1 MTSSPELPPPGQS
14 VPLAGATPLAGGA
27 ATANSREPSRGPL
40 QRLRRRHPLAVYAA
54 RRLAI
59 GALLLVVVSVLVFLA
74 TNLLPGD
81 VAATTLG
88 RGATEEGKQELRNA
102 LGLDRPLP
110 TQYLDWASGFVA
122 GDLGTSPVLH
132 RPVREIVAE
141 RLGNT
146 LLLGLLTLL
155 LLVPLALVLGVLAG
169 VRAGRRADHAISTVS
184 LGVVSVPEFV
194 LGTLLILM
202 LGGTLLGLFPPVS
215 LVPPGESPL
224 ARPDILVLPVA
235 TLVLAGLGYMVRM
248 VRAGAIEAASSP
260 YVEMARLNGVSERD
274 VVLRHVVPNSLAPA
288 VQALALT
295 IQWLI
300 GGVVVIETLFA
311 YPGIGQALVN
321 AVVNRDLI
329 FVQSVV
335 LIVAAL
341 YIVINVLA
349 DLAVT
354 MLIPKLRTAR

>member
-1 MTSSPELPPPGQS
+1 VSADTELAPPGAT
-14 VPLAGATPLAGGA
+14 VPLGAPQAVRRGRRPLV
-27 ATANSREPSRGPL
+27 SF
-40 QRLRRRHPLAVYAA
+40 VA

-59 GALLLVVVSVLVFLA
+59 GVLLLVVVSILVFLA

-88 RGATEEGKQELRNA
+88 RGATEEAKTELRA
-102 LGLDRPLP
+102 ELGLDRPLP
-110 TQYLDWASGFVA
+110 EQYLDWASGVLS
-122 GDLGTSPVLH
+122 GDLGTSPILH
-132 RPVREIVAE
+132 RPVREVTTE

-146 LLLGLLTLL
+146 LVLGGIVLL

-169 VRAGRRADHAISTVS
+169 VRAGRAADHGISGLS
-184 LGVVSVPEFV
+184 LAVVSVPEFV
-194 LGTLLILM
+194 IGALLILL
-202 LGGTLLGLFPPVS
+202 LGGTVLDVFPPVS
-215 LVPPGESPL
+215 LVAPGESPM

-248 VRAGAIEAASSP
+248 VRAGVIEVVESP

-274 VVLRHVVPNSLAPA
+274 VVIKHVVPNALAPA

-300 GGVVVIETLFA
+300 GGVVVIEALFA
-311 YPGIGQALVN
+311 YPGIGQALVS
-321 AVVNRDLI
+321 AVVNRDLV

-335 LIVAAL
+335 LVVAAL

-354 MLIPKLRTAR
+354 LLVPKLRTAG